1 MVSGLMDTYVYGC
14 GFMLCFA
21 VCSYILLNFTFLNNL
36 DLICANLSV
45 MELNS

>member
-1 MVSGLMDTYVYGC
+1 MVVVLCYVLQC
-14 GFMLCFA
+14 VHTF
-21 VCSYILLNFTFLNNL
+21 LLNFTFLNNL